1 MFITLKDDE
10 NSTLDTSYQRQM
22 VRAIIAAF
30 RTRNALAEMMLNEFF
45 EAFKNDEEE
54 MVIANFFFQCVGK
67 FSLSNLL
74 GFAKLSW
81 RYEIDR
87 NIE

>member
-54 MVIANFFFQCVGK
+54 MVMANFFFNAWAS
-67 FSLSNLL
+67 FHFLIS
-74 GFAKLSW
+74 
-81 RYEIDR
+81 
-87 NIE
+87 